1 MKNNITKDLGGKFTG
16 KEIHDQ
22 LENFCE
28 SYEKTKEKKQD
39 ATAEG
44 AEGGEEDGL

>member
-1 MKNNITKDLGGKFTG
+1 VSEKMKNNITKDLGGKFTG

-28 SYEKTKEKKQD
+28 SYEKTKEKK
-39 ATAEG
+39 
-44 AEGGEEDGL
+44 

>member
-22 LENFCE
+22 LENFLE
-28 SYEKTKEKKQD
+28 SYEKTKED